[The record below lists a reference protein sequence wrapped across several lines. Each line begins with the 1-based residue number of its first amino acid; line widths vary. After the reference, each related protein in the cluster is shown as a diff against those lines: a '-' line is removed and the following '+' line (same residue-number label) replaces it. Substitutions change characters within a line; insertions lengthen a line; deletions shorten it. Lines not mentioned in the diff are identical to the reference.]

1 MASTNKTQY
10 FELSQYISTDKPTYL
25 VDYNGDMLKIDG
37 GLHTAT
43 QKANE
48 ATSHIGD
55 LTTLTTTNKSS
66 LVGAVNELDDD
77 IETNATNINTNTT
90 NISTINSKIGTITDL
105 TTTDKSSLVGAI
117 NEVDG
122 GVSELTTKTTNM
134 GAYSSDEKL
143 IGTWVDGKPLY
154 RKVITSS
161 SLNFGNW
168 TQINVTNMNIYN
180 VKKYQGIFHR
190 SNQRVD
196 EFAVGVNTNEALLI
210 MSTRSFGIELWCD
223 SVFSDGFQFADFIIE
238 YTKSTD

>member
-43 QKANE
+43 QKAND

-134 GAYSSDEKL
+134 GAYSSDEQL

-154 RKVITSS
+154 RRVITSS

-168 TQINVTNMNIYN
+168 TQINVTYMNIYN
-180 VKKYQGIFHR
+180 VKKYDGYLHR

-196 EFAVGVNTNEALLI
+196 KFATSVNLSNTYALL
-210 MSTRSFGIELWCD
+210 SARSFGLEIWCD
-223 SVFSDGFQFADFIIE
+223 TALSDGFQYADFIIE